1 MSRYTDIDL
10 LLNKYQTIC
19 CGVACMDCPFN
30 DEGCR
35 LEKMLLESPIV
46 DAVEVVRCKD
56 CKYAEQE
63 DYDYLCH
70 HNGCDWNS
78 GEHYCSYGEKVTG

>member
-19 CGVACMDCPFN
+19 NGVACMDCPFN

-35 LEKMLLESPIV
+35 LEKMLLESPTV
-46 DAVEVVRCKD
+46 DAVPKWIPCSERMPEEDRYVLSGITGREV
-56 CKYAEQE
+56 
-63 DYDYLCH
+63 
-70 HNGCDWNS
+70 
-78 GEHYCSYGEKVTG
+78 T